1 MSLFQQSQI
10 SILIIDDEEIN
21 VLLLEETISLSGYT
35 TLSAINGSDGR
46 AIARKEM
53 PDLILLDI
61 SMPSE
66 DGFEVLAKLKLDS
79 KTNHIP
85 VIFLTA
91 STDVEKKIKGF
102 ELGAVDYIVKPFH
115 SLEVVA
121 RINLHLKL
129 SRATNA
135 VIENQAHKL
144 QQIAETQTNFLLQP
158 ESLPDAKFSIFYKPL
173 HEAGGDFYDV
183 IQISKKITCYVVAD
197 ISGHDIGSSFM
208 TSALKALLK
217 QNVSLIYTPMET
229 MHLLNSI
236 MHEIMPPGKFITA
249 CIATLNRETGMM
261 QICNAAHPPLVHI
274 PKEGEPKLISCN
286 GDALGVFKDVSFEMR
301 TIAVAPRDNFIIY
314 TDGLI
319 ERATRQKVWSSEL
332 WRLLEVAKKVGD
344 VGFSELASTFKDCVT
359 DVNAEDD
366 DDIVVMAVEV

>member
-1 MSLFQQSQI
+1 MPPTAQTSI

-21 VLLLEETISLSGYT
+21 VLLLDETLTLSGYT

-46 AIARKEM
+46 AIARQNQ

-61 SMPSE
+61 SMPEE
-66 DGFEVLAKLKLDS
+66 DGFEVLTKLKSNS

-115 SLEVVA
+115 SREVVA

-135 VIENQAHKL
+135 VIENQARKL
-144 QQIAETQTNFLLQP
+144 QQITEAQTNFLLQP
-158 ESLPDAKFSIFYKPL
+158 ESLPEAKFSIFYQSL

-183 IQISKKITCYVVAD
+183 IQISKNITCYCVAD

-217 QNVSLIYTPMET
+217 QNVSLIYTPVET
-229 MHLLNSI
+229 MHLLNAI
-236 MHEIMPPGKFITA
+236 MHEIIPDGKFITA
-249 CIATLNRETGMM
+249 CIAILNRETGSMM
-261 QICNAAHPPLVHI
+261 ICNAAHPPLLHI
-274 PKEGEPKLISCN
+274 PRHGDPKLIECN
-286 GDALGVFKDVSFEMR
+286 GDALGVFNDVSFEMQ
-301 TIAVAPRDNFIIY
+301 TISVSPRDRFILY
-314 TDGLI
+314 TDGLV
-319 ERATRQKVWSSEL
+319 ERVTLQKVWSSEL
-332 WRLLEVAKKVGD
+332 WRLQDAATKIKTTDIADLALKFKK
-344 VGFSELASTFKDCVT
+344 LIC
-359 DVNAEDD
+359 DVNEEED